1 MYKGRISEC
10 FTNLISGVETTV
22 NKYYKLKLN
31 NKKKCC
37 DKFKV
42 KKKNICELF
51 FFFLVCM
58 FLKSYIYFGVIY
70 VKL

>member
-1 MYKGRISEC
+1 MNKGRISEC
-10 FTNLISGVETTV
+10 FTNLISSVETTV

-42 KKKNICELF
+42 KKKTFVSF
-51 FFFLVCM
+51 FFFFWFAC
-58 FLKSYIYFGVIY
+58 FLKVIYFGVDY

>member
-1 MYKGRISEC
+1 MSKGRISEC

-31 NKKKCC
+31 NRKKCC

-42 KKKNICELF
+42 KKKKNSELF
-51 FFFLVCM
+51 FFAC
-58 FLKSYIYFGVIY
+58 FLKVIFI
-70 VKL
+70 LE

>member
-10 FTNLISGVETTV
+10 LTNLISGVETTV
-22 NKYYKLKLN
+22 NKYYKLN

-42 KKKNICELF
+42 KKPF
-51 FFFLVCM
+51 VSFFLVCM
-58 FLKSYIYFGVIY
+58 LLKSYIYF
-70 VKL
+70 LE

>member
-1 MYKGRISEC
+1 MNKGRISEC

-42 KKKNICELF
+42 KKNFCLSF
-51 FFFLVCM
+51 FRFAC
-58 FLKSYIYFGVIY
+58 FLKVMIIFGVI
-70 VKL
+70 

>member
-10 FTNLISGVETTV
+10 LTNLISGVETTV
-22 NKYYKLKLN
+22 NKYYKLN

-42 KKKNICELF
+42 KKPFVSF
-51 FFFLVCM
+51 FVSLHVA
-58 FLKSYIYFGVIY
+58 
-70 VKL
+70 

>member
-1 MYKGRISEC
+1 MSKGRISEC

-31 NKKKCC
+31 NRKKCC

-42 KKKNICELF
+42 KKKKKI
-51 FFFLVCM
+51 
-58 FLKSYIYFGVIY
+58 
-70 VKL
+70 